1 MNANRNPASN
11 SRHQRTSLCRIDI
24 SLHFSTSARSHNP
37 AIPGDTPG
45 PSESQQLASVKL
57 GPMSARTSRSVYHF
71 ANQSANPLT
80 ILHVAPPIE
89 ALKVIQ
95 YDQTYVFAP
104 SIMLCSEEIGRLLQ
118 RSAQLSSTSEYNM
131 ETLLIVLLVL
141 FLLGGGGWGYSR
153 WRR

>member
-89 ALKVIQ
+89 ALKVTIWGEEPLTSFRLTTALLFGF
-95 YDQTYVFAP
+95 YWCASKTVRFP
-104 SIMLCSEEIGRLLQ
+104 S
-118 RSAQLSSTSEYNM
+118 
-131 ETLLIVLLVL
+131 
-141 FLLGGGGWGYSR
+141 GGGEILPFSMRVNMVRGVEGFDVR
-153 WRR
+153 KV